1 MVKKDKILK
10 NLFYAKFLGVL
21 MKKGKKTS
29 AKKILD
35 NVLVKVSRKTGLSVN
50 LILYKVFFKLNTF
63 VEIRRIRFRR
73 SSHIV
78 PFSIP
83 FSRRIFLVLKWIF
96 LSIKFDKRKI
106 GSVNKLSVEIFK
118 ILKNLPS
125 SQSLKLKALNNSQ
138 AFANKANIHFR
149 W

>member
-50 LILYKVFFKLNTF
+50 LILYKGVICL
-63 VEIRRIRFRR
+63 
-73 SSHIV
+73 
-78 PFSIP
+78 
-83 FSRRIFLVLKWIF
+83 
-96 LSIKFDKRKI
+96 
-106 GSVNKLSVEIFK
+106 
-118 ILKNLPS
+118 
-125 SQSLKLKALNNSQ
+125 
-138 AFANKANIHFR
+138 
-149 W
+149 

>member
-73 SSHIV
+73 SSYIV
-78 PFSIP
+78 PFSVP
-83 FSRRIFLVLKWIF
+83 FSRRIFLILKWIF
-96 LSIKFDKRKI
+96 LSIKLDKRKI

>member
-73 SSHIV
+73 SSYIV

-83 FSRRIFLVLKWIF
+83 FSRRIFLILKWIF
-96 LSIKFDKRKI
+96 LSIKLDKRKI

>member
-1 MVKKDKILK
+1 MIKKDKILK

-29 AKKILD
+29 AKRILD
-35 NVLVKVSRKTGLSVN
+35 NVLVKVSRKTGLPVN

-73 SSHIV
+73 SSYIV

-96 LSIKFDKRKI
+96 LSLKFDKRKI
-106 GSVNKLSVEIFK
+106 GSVNKLSIEIFR

-125 SQSLKLKALNNSQ
+125 SQSLKLKTLNNSQ

>member
-73 SSHIV
+73 SSYIV

-138 AFANKANIHFR
+138 AFANKANIHLR

>member
-35 NVLVKVSRKTGLSVN
+35 NVLVKVSRKTGLSIN

-63 VEIRRIRFRR
+63 VEIRRIPFRR
-73 SSHIV
+73 SSYIV

>member
-35 NVLVKVSRKTGLSVN
+35 NVLVKVSRKTGLPVN

-73 SSHIV
+73 SSYIV

-96 LSIKFDKRKI
+96 LSLKFVCNELKSKYYIIEVIDYLLLYF
-106 GSVNKLSVEIFK
+106 S
-118 ILKNLPS
+118 ILKLM
-125 SQSLKLKALNNSQ
+125 
-138 AFANKANIHFR
+138 IYHF
-149 W
+149 

>member
-50 LILYKVFFKLNTF
+50 LILYKVFFQ
-63 VEIRRIRFRR
+63 
-73 SSHIV
+73 
-78 PFSIP
+78 
-83 FSRRIFLVLKWIF
+83 
-96 LSIKFDKRKI
+96 IKH
-106 GSVNKLSVEIFK
+106 VC
-118 ILKNLPS
+118 
-125 SQSLKLKALNNSQ
+125 
-138 AFANKANIHFR
+138 
-149 W
+149 

>member
-1 MVKKDKILK
+1 MVKKDRILK

-21 MKKGKKTS
+21 MKKGKRTS

-73 SSHIV
+73 SSYIV

-83 FSRRIFLVLKWIF
+83 FSRRIFLILKWIF
-96 LSIKFDKRKI
+96 LSIKLDKRKI

>member
-1 MVKKDKILK
+1 MIKKDKILK

-29 AKKILD
+29 AKRILD

-50 LILYKVFFKLNTF
+50 LILYKVFFKLYTF
-63 VEIRRIRFRR
+63 VEIRRIRFSR
-73 SSHIV
+73 SSYIV

-83 FSRRIFLVLKWIF
+83 FSRRIFLILKWIF
-96 LSIKFDKRKI
+96 LSIKLDKRKI